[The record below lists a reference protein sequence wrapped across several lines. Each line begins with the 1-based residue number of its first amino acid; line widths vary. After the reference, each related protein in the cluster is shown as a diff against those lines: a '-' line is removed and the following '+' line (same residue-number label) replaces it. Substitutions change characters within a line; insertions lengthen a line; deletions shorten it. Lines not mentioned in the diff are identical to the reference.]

1 MYRIA
6 IFASGNGSN
15 AQRIAE
21 YFEGSGFAMVAL
33 ILSNNENA
41 YVLKRA
47 ANLGI
52 PFKTFDRKLF
62 YQSDEV
68 LRWCQDASIDLVVLA
83 GFLWLM
89 PEYFVKAY
97 PMRILNIHPALLPK
111 YGGKGMYGD
120 RVHSAVINAGEKMSG
135 ITIHFVDERYD
146 NGLIVFQATCDVDK
160 EDTPEMLAHKIHR
173 LEHQYF
179 PSVIGSILKEI
190 AVRSEL

>member
-21 YFEGSGFAMVAL
+21 YFEGSGFAIVAL

>member
-6 IFASGNGSN
+6 IFASGHGSN

-68 LRWCQDASIDLVVLA
+68 LRWCRDASIDLVVLA

-160 EDTPEMLAHKIHR
+160 EDTPEMLAHKIQR

-179 PSVIGSILKEI
+179 PSVIGSILKEM